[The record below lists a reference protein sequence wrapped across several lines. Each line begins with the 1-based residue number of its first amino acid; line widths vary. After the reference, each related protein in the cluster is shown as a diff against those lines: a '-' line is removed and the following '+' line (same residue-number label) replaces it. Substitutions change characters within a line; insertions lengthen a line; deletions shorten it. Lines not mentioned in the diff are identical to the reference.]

1 MEFSLITSFLF
12 SYFLRVIEGHGWELF
27 FSFPVRCDM
36 IKCDTYYGRRIAN
49 CILLWEGG
57 VFLIRYYTVI
67 SLHLKFG
74 LRG

>member
-1 MEFSLITSFLF
+1 MGGSF
-12 SYFLRVIEGHGWELF
+12 F

-57 VFLIRYYTVI
+57 VFFDTILYSNISTFEVWSERVKILIVNTLYNA
-67 SLHLKFG
+67 
-74 LRG
+74 